1 MEIILKNVTYNYKSK
16 KLLDKINLTIESNK
30 ITGITGDAKSVLCDI
45 LDGTTNMTNGQ
56 IVIGDMALIKSNLK
70 AVKKVVSKIHQ
81 NYENQFFTNRVKEE
95 IMFLIS
101 RLSYKPSNI
110 EKKMEQ
116 SIEMVGLDKKV
127 LDKDINTLTSGE
139 KKLLQIAV
147 SIIYNPDIII
157 FDEPFVE
164 LDRINTRK
172 IINLIKVLKEKYNKT
187 VIIVSNNV
195 NLLYEITDN
204 IIVLRKGHILISGE
218 TTTIYQNPNI
228 LKDKDIVIPDL
239 VKFTLLAKNKKIK
252 LSYHKDIRD
261 LIKDVYK
268 HV

>member
-1 MEIILKNVTYNYKSK
+1 MEIILKNVTYSYKSK
-16 KLLDKINLTIESNK
+16 RLLDKINLNIESNK

-45 LDGTTNMTNGQ
+45 LDGTTNITSGD
-56 IVIGDMALIKSNLK
+56 IVVGDIALIKENLK
-70 AVKKVVSKIHQ
+70 VIRKTVSKIYQ
-81 NYENQFFTNRVKEE
+81 NYEDQFFTSNVRQE
-95 IMFLIS
+95 IYFLIS

-110 EKKMEQ
+110 NKKMIQ
-116 SIEMVGLDKKV
+116 SVEMVGLKKEV
-127 LDKDINTLTSGE
+127 LDKEINTLTTGE

-147 SIIYNPDIII
+147 SIIFNPDIII

-164 LDRINTRK
+164 LDRINTKK
-172 IINLIKVLKEKYNKT
+172 IINLIKTLKDKYNKT
-187 VIIVSNNV
+187 VIIASNNI

-204 IIVLRKGHILISGE
+204 IIVLRKGHVLLNGN
-218 TTTIYQNPNI
+218 TTTIYQDPNM
-228 LKDKDIVIPDL
+228 LKDKDVELPDL
-239 VKFTLLAKNKKIK
+239 VRFTLLAKKKKIK